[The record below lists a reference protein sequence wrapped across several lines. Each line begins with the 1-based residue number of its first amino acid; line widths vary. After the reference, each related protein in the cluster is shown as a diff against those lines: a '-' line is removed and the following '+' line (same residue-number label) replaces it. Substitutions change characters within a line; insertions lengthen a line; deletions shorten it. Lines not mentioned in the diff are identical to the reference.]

1 MSTKRS
7 EAENKSLKEK
17 IEVLQ
22 SKMEVQQSEINS
34 LNKELSETKARA
46 NKLETDLSDQSKIM
60 NVVKMANEALKP
72 GMRQL
77 QQDFL
82 DQDVQDSHV
91 RNLESNNIAIDY
103 NLFKNLE
110 NLEDF
115 TNYPDPL
122 WSETIGCSFGRGTS
136 IAEAKL
142 SPLHETVNVEGFRIL
157 KENSPMIQEIF
168 REYPNIASGLQVCY
182 LASRNG
188 LMNSLAED
196 LVAQSWE
203 EVEVK
208 EEIKSTKAKLKLLE

>member
-22 SKMEVQQSEINS
+22 SKM
-34 LNKELSETKARA
+34 ETKARA

-122 WSETIGCSFGRGTS
+122 WSETIEVVGNHEGCSFGGGTS

-188 LMNSLAED
+188 FMNTLAEVYKMATIEREKCTWRISSIWRMVLRIWSL
-196 LVAQSWE
+196 LV
-203 EVEVK
+203 
-208 EEIKSTKAKLKLLE
+208 

>member
-22 SKMEVQQSEINS
+22 SKM
-34 LNKELSETKARA
+34 ETKARA

-82 DQDVQDSHV
+82 DQDVQPSTTTFSGFSSTRSASLLLLNFPEVVGNH
-91 RNLESNNIAIDY
+91 E
-103 NLFKNLE
+103 
-110 NLEDF
+110 
-115 TNYPDPL
+115 
-122 WSETIGCSFGRGTS
+122 GCSFGRGTS

-188 LMNSLAED
+188 LMNSLAE
-196 LVAQSWE
+196 VYKMATIEREKCTWRISS
-203 EVEVK
+203 
-208 EEIKSTKAKLKLLE
+208 I